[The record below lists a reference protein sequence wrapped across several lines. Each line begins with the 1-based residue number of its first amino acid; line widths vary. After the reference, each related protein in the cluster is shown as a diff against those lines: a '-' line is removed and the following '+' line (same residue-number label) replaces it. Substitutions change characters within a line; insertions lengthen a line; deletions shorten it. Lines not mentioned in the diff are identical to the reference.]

1 MKTVYI
7 NGSSLSCGGGLEP
20 HTQAFS
26 IYKQNGTDIWYDS
39 KDVSYGNQLAKII
52 GAGVVNEAKQGGGLD
67 RLIRKTYKYISSK
80 NKLELDETLFLFD
93 IPIQPSRFEV
103 YSKQYNDWF
112 VVSVS
117 YRDSLKEPH
126 QIKISTK
133 DGQIDSVLSFSR
145 DYMNTKLHLEFDELK
160 KHNQILCDFVKE
172 YHDYEEEAK
181 RMLREL
187 TFFYC
192 YLDRLK
198 IRYIRDT
205 TEGFF
210 AGSFMFDARNTAEFF
225 DKLSIFDNSN
235 PNVID
240 VQTIWTL
247 AGENGWRI
255 KDEISV
261 EDDHLGY
268 MGNLKYAQH
277 IHNLLITK

>member
-1 MKTVYI
+1 MKTIYI

-26 IYKQNGTDIWYDS
+26 LYTQSGISKWYDS
-39 KDVSYGNQLAKII
+39 KDVSYGNQLAKIL
-52 GAGVVNEAKQGGGLD
+52 GVGVVNEAKQGGGLD
-67 RLIRKTYKYISSK
+67 RVIRKTYDYINSK
-80 NKLELDETLFLFD
+80 NSLELESTLFLFD
-93 IPIQPSRFEV
+93 IPIQPARFEV

-117 YRDSLKEPH
+117 YRDSLKDPH
-126 QIKISTK
+126 QITISTK

-145 DYMNTKLHLEFDELK
+145 DYMNSELHFEFDDLK
-160 KHNQILCDFVKE
+160 KHNQILCDFVRE
-172 YHDYEEEAK
+172 YHDYEQEAK
-181 RMLREL
+181 RLLREL

-192 YLDRLK
+192 YLDKLK

-210 AGSFMFDARNTAEFF
+210 AGSFMFDARTDAEFF
-225 DKLSIFDNSN
+225 DKLSVFETSN
-235 PNVID
+235 PNVIN

-247 AGENGWRI
+247 AGENEWRI

-268 MGNLKYAQH
+268 LGNLKYAH
-277 IHNLLITK
+277 YLHKKLNIN